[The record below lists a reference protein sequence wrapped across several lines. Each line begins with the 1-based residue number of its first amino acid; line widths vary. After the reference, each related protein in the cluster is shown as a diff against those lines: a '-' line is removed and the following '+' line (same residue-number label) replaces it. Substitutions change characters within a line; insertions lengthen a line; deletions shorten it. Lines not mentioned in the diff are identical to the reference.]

1 MNQNPASGK
10 TILYIEDDVVVLT
23 AYRDRLQKAGFD
35 VESSV
40 DGMEAMRILSARMF
54 DLIVLD
60 LMLPRFS
67 GAEVLKAVRANARLK
82 SIPIVIFSSNLET
95 AQESVLKLADKSL
108 LKGNC
113 SFATMLQVT
122 QDLLAA
128 ASRKSFFEPHAAT
141 AAKGFR

>member
-1 MNQNPASGK
+1 MNQNAASGK
-10 TILYIEDDVVVLT
+10 TILYVEDDVVVLT

-40 DGMEAMRILSARMF
+40 DGLEAMRILSGRMF
-54 DLIVLD
+54 DLILLD

-67 GAEVLKAVRANARLK
+67 GVEVLKAVRDNPRLQ

-95 AQESVLKLADKSL
+95 AQESVLGLADKSL

-113 SFATMLQVT
+113 SFTTMLQT
-122 QDLLAA
+122 IQDLLAA
-128 ASRKSFFEPHAAT
+128 TS
-141 AAKGFR
+141 

>member
-1 MNQNPASGK
+1 MSHNAASGK
-10 TILYIEDDVVVLT
+10 SILYVDDDVVVLT

-40 DGMEAMRILSARMF
+40 DGLETMRILSARMF

-67 GAEVLKAVRANARLK
+67 GAEVLKAVRGNARLK
-82 SIPIVIFSSNLET
+82 SIPVVIFSSNLET
-95 AQESVLKLADKSL
+95 AQKSVLELADKSL

-113 SFATMLQVT
+113 SFATMLET
-122 QDLLAA
+122 IQDLLAEA
-128 ASRKSFFEPHAAT
+128 F
-141 AAKGFR
+141 

>member
-1 MNQNPASGK
+1 MNQNAASGK
-10 TILYIEDDVVVLT
+10 SILYVEDDVVVLT

-40 DGMEAMRILSARMF
+40 DGLEAMRILSVRIF

-67 GAEVLKAVRANARLK
+67 GVEVLKAVRANARLK

-95 AQESVLKLADKSL
+95 AQESVLELADKSL

-113 SFATMLQVT
+113 SFATMLQAI

-128 ASRKSFFEPHAAT
+128 AS
-141 AAKGFR
+141 

>member
-1 MNQNPASGK
+1 MNPGAAASR
-10 TILYIEDDVVVLT
+10 TILYVEDDVVVLT
-23 AYRDRLQKAGFD
+23 AYRDRLQKAGFE

-40 DGMEAMRILSARMF
+40 DGLEAMQILSGRMF

-67 GAEVLKAVRANARLK
+67 GAEVLKAVRGNARLK

-95 AQESVLKLADKSL
+95 AQESVLGLADKFL

-113 SFATMLQVT
+113 SFTTMLET
-122 QDLLAA
+122 IRDLLAA
-128 ASRKSFFEPHAAT
+128 PGADDADQNN
-141 AAKGFR
+141 

>member
-1 MNQNPASGK
+1 MNASAASGK

-40 DGMEAMRILSARMF
+40 DGLEAMRILSDRIF

-60 LMLPRFS
+60 LMLPRFN
-67 GAEVLKAVRANARLK
+67 GVDLLK

-95 AQESVLKLADKSL
+95 AQESVLELADKFL

-113 SFATMLQVT
+113 SFSTLLET
-122 QDLLAA
+122 IQDLLAA
-128 ASRKSFFEPHAAT
+128 PGAGGAT
-141 AAKGFR
+141 QNN